1 MAGTGPAKTSHPR
14 SSLRNQRLRRL
25 RAQRNLLNRINL
37 ICPVQSHL
45 QKHFRSSPKQI
56 TSLVTPSRPT
66 KGRLAIVTNAG
77 RDAVDADGAF
87 DEQHVRRTAKSCGSD
102 APTLASS
109 WRKYFRR

>member
-56 TSLVTPSRPT
+56 TSLVAPSRPNE
-66 KGRLAIVTNAG
+66 GRLAIVTNVG
-77 RDAVDADGAF
+77 HGMRWTLMVLLTNSTEPDGEVVWF
-87 DEQHVRRTAKSCGSD
+87 
-102 APTLASS
+102 
-109 WRKYFRR
+109 